1 MKAAGTTSVTPPK
14 ANPPPKAASNLSTP
28 VGKQLNAGRPSVS
41 MARIWVRNAIKS
53 GLMAEYHT
61 PSCSLCS

>member
-14 ANPPPKAASNLSTP
+14 DNPPPKAASNMAAP

-41 MARIWVRNAIKS
+41 MARIWVRKAVKS

-61 PSCSLCS
+61 PFHSLCS